1 MRTGVTLLNYS
12 IIQQPF
18 MGVFSQKRGRGNMA
32 KMSIFRTV
40 SNQNMTEEA
49 IIFGCL
55 QNDAA
60 AQRELYNRY
69 SPKMLSVCYRFGQ
82 SREDA
87 EDMLQE
93 GFIKVFTQIH
103 TFQNKGA
110 FEGWI
115 RRIIVH
121 TCINF
126 LKKYKKFNDS
136 VDLAYASYV
145 AVKEETVPSI
155 MQAKQ
160 VIESIRLLPV
170 GYKTVLNLYAIEG
183 YSHKEIAQMLDI
195 EESTSRSQ
203 YTRAKSM
210 LETIL
215 IKKKII
221 ERPKENFDWLAL
233 LKK

>member
-1 MRTGVTLLNYS
+1 
-12 IIQQPF
+12 
-18 MGVFSQKRGRGNMA
+18 
-32 KMSIFRTV
+32 
-40 SNQNMTEEA
+40 MTEEY
-49 IIFGCL
+49 IIAGCL
-55 QNDAA
+55 QNDPT
-60 AQRELYNRY
+60 AQRELYNRF
-69 SPKMLSVCYRFGQ
+69 SPKMLSVCYRYAQ

-93 GFIKVFTQIH
+93 AFIKVFTQIH

-126 LKKYKKFNDS
+126 LKKYKKFNES
-136 VDLAYASYV
+136 VDIAQAGYV
-145 AVKEETVPSI
+145 KLKEETIPSI

-160 VIESIRLLPV
+160 VTECIRLLPL
-170 GYKTVLNLYAIEG
+170 GYRTVLNLYAIEG
-183 YSHKEIAQMLDI
+183 YSHREIATMLDI

-210 LETIL
+210 LENIL
-215 IKKKII
+215 VKKNILEKPRAQLGWLAGIKK
-221 ERPKENFDWLAL
+221 
-233 LKK
+233 